1 MEDCSCSCLGA
12 ECEHG
17 VLQVTPKFCKQYAQ
31 VGLAINEALQQYKE
45 DVESGSFPG
54 PDFSPYEMCEEELDK
69 LTTGLIDRGLHAAVD
84 SVASAS
90 SDTLKKRKE

>member
-1 MEDCSCSCLGA
+1 M
-12 ECEHG
+12 
-17 VLQVTPKFCKQYAQ
+17 TPKFCKQYAE

-54 PDFSPYEMCEEELDK
+54 PDFSPYKMSAEELHK

-84 SVASAS
+84 SVVSAS
-90 SDTLKKRKE
+90 SDTLKKSKE